1 MVILL
6 MGVSGTGKTTV
17 GRALAESLGWPFIDA
32 DDFHPPQNRAK
43 MARGLPLTDSD
54 RRPWLQI
61 LRGIA
66 AGYAASG
73 QSAVL
78 ACSALKQSYRNL
90 LREGIEAQVPI
101 VHLVGPSDLIRRRMR
116 PGDEFLKP
124 GMLESQFEALEPPLG
139 AVQVNIHPPVDQI
152 VAEIRRALKI

>member
-17 GRALAESLGWPFIDA
+17 GRALAESLSWPFIDA

-43 MARGLPLTDSD
+43 MARGQPLTDSD

-66 AGYAASG
+66 AGYVASG

-101 VHLVGPSDLIRRRMR
+101 VHLVGPVELIRQRMR

-124 GMLESQFEALEPPLG
+124 GMLESQFDALEPPLG
-139 AVQVNIHPPVDQI
+139 AVQVNIRPPVDQI
-152 VAEIRRALKI
+152 VAEIRRALNI